1 MQRVELMP
9 SSYRKHAGVTLI
21 EVMVALA
28 ITSVSVIGLMS
39 LQPQSL
45 NMMARADFTGRAA
58 GILHSEL
65 EQAEL
70 LILNPAFDA
79 ASIDQNDRSVAS
91 GNLTYTVKTTVVF
104 LGSLF
109 YKVTVNVKW
118 PGNEAGITG
127 CRRVTRQ
134 EGFRTS

>member
-1 MQRVELMP
+1 MP
-9 SSYRKHAGVTLI
+9 GSCRKQVGVTLI
-21 EVMVALA
+21 EVLVALA
-28 ITSVSVIGLMS
+28 ITSVSAIGLMS

-45 NMMARADFTGRAA
+45 HMMAGADYTGRAA

-79 ASIDQNDRSVAS
+79 AGIDQSDRSITL
-91 GNLTYTVKTTVVF
+91 GNLAYTVRTTVDSS
-104 LGSLF
+104 GSLF
-109 YKVTVNVKW
+109 FRVTVNVKW

-134 EGFRTS
+134 EGFRTP